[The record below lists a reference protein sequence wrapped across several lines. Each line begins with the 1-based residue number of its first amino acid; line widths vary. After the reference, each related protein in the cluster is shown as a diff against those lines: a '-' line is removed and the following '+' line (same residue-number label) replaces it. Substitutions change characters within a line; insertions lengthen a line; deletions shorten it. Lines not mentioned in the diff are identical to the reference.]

1 MFAPFTRD
9 EVEAVRSIVL
19 MGQQQDDMLL
29 SNCSTRPL
37 SQTRSFIRRFKR
49 VLLDSQA
56 SSNDITKSANEQYV
70 AIIAGV
76 RMKRGGHHRM
86 PNATSLSNLASPLMS
101 SIKTVPFKF
110 RSKYGKSEAEAEPA
124 PALPPPLPT
133 RSRSVSEGLTV
144 PDIQPQRRAESAIR
158 VVPPVATK
166 IPRACES
173 IDELEPGTLAAI
185 LTSPDGN
192 VIICRVL
199 GRRVVNGE
207 GQVLVA
213 FFHPEI
219 GPCFVRPQQL
229 VKLRSGE
236 PTDGLPY
243 PVTVDNILEQIFQE
257 GQALVMDVSMP
268 THDPAVQQQQS
279 SYVMFRS
286 LACAVQLSLLSFAAH
301 YKVPRDKLDIMYKA
315 VNTMNPPKYMSSVP
329 INERCQELVQQILRR
344 LY

>member
-56 SSNDITKSANEQYV
+56 SVIDITKSANEQYV
-70 AIIAGV
+70 SIIAGV

-86 PNATSLSNLASPLMS
+86 PNATSLSNLASPLFN

-110 RSKYGKSEAEAEPA
+110 RSKYGKSEAEPEPA

-144 PDIQPQRRAESAIR
+144 PEI
-158 VVPPVATK
+158 PPKKPETTIPVLPPISTK
-166 IPRACES
+166 IYRACES
-173 IDELEPGTLAAI
+173 IDDVDPGQLVAIWPAADRTMI
-185 LTSPDGN
+185 F
-192 VIICRVL
+192 CRVL
-199 GRRVVNGE
+199 ARRVVNGE
-207 GQVLVA
+207 GQVLVG
-213 FFHPEI
+213 FFQPDI
-219 GPCFVRPQQL
+219 GPCFVRPQQV
-229 VKLRSGE
+229 VKLRPSE
-236 PTDGLPY
+236 PTDKLPD
-243 PVTVDNILEQIFQE
+243 PLTVDAIIEQIGQE
-257 GQALVMDVSMP
+257 GQALVMDLSMP
-268 THDPAVQQQQS
+268 TGDPAVQQQQS
-279 SYVMFRS
+279 SYVMYRS
-286 LACAVQLSLLSFAAH
+286 LACAVQLLLLSFAAH

-315 VNTMNPPKYMSSVP
+315 LSSMNPPKYASSVQA
-329 INERCQELVQQILRR
+329 NEKCRELVQQILQR